1 MEVCV
6 RHAGPRDDV
15 ALLALIRAHALF
27 EQAEATI
34 DGEALAELLANPA
47 PPCLLF
53 VAAQGGGLVGYAAL
67 TLDFA
72 LWRGRWWGHL
82 DCLYVEAAE
91 RGLAI
96 GPKLLRAAAEAARI
110 GWSGKRLRGTGGPW
124 RSIAAKER
132 RSWPR
137 RGLPWHCDQQ
147 FWQDRKRG
155 YREANLIS
163 LALVYRFNRNRLPT
177 REPHR

>member
-6 RHAGPRDDV
+6 RRAGPRDDV

-96 GPKLLRAAAEAARI
+96 GPKLLRAAAEAARA
-110 GWSGKRLRGTGGPW
+110 RGADRMEWQTPAWNRRALAFYRREGA
-124 RSIAAKER
+124 SLMAKTR
-132 RSWPR
+132 
-137 RGLPWHCDQQ
+137 
-147 FWQDRKRG
+147 F
-155 YREANLIS
+155 AM
-163 LALVYRFNRNRLPT
+163 AL
-177 REPHR
+177 